1 MGQRATDDETI
12 PLCPHH
18 HQHGG
23 YGVAF
28 HAGPKKWQEL
38 HGTELEL
45 LEQTNDILENYLRI
59 E

>member
-12 PLCPHH
+12 PLCPLH

-28 HAGPKKWQEL
+28 HAGPKRWQEL

-45 LEQTNDILENYLRI
+45 LSQINALLAEKI
-59 E
+59 